1 MSQINYLN
9 YSFLLL
15 KHLHANMTYAIIE
28 IGGHQ
33 LLVKPGYFYDL
44 HKIPLDVG
52 KTILFKKVLLLN
64 NQGFIKIGRPC
75 LFNVKILATV
85 EQHLRSKKLTVFK
98 MKSKK
103 KTRCR
108 QGHRQDLTRLKI
120 HSIYIDNVKIE

>member
-1 MSQINYLN
+1 
-9 YSFLLL
+9 
-15 KHLHANMTYAIIE
+15 MTYAIIE

-64 NQGFIKIGRPC
+64 DQGFIKVGKPC
-75 LFNVKILATV
+75 LYNVQILATV
-85 EQHLRSKKLTVFK
+85 EQHLKSKKLTVFK

-103 KTRCR
+103 KARCR
-108 QGHRQDLTRLKI
+108 QGHRQKLTRLKI
-120 HSIYIDNVKIE
+120 GSMYIDNIKIG